1 MQESIR
7 GTAGGHLRL
16 LVRLLGGRLA
26 ASIAMM
32 ALAGMVEAVA
42 VLLLILLVAALG
54 IDVSTGGAADLAGTG
69 RRALALT
76 GLAPALL
83 PTLVVYVI
91 VIVCQAGVLRA
102 QTILNL
108 DIEYRFVALLRS
120 RLYDAIVNA
129 RWLFL
134 ARTRGTDVSHALTTE
149 VDRAGMA
156 TYQLLW
162 AASTVFVMVAQVAL
176 ALRISTPVTL
186 LVFAAGGLLASLLAP
201 RFRRARQAGEAIT
214 IATSEVHAL
223 AVEHLAGMKTVKSQ
237 AAERASAAEFT
248 RLADTVAGRALDAV
262 RLQADV
268 RALFEGGAVVILAVL
283 LVASVRVFSV
293 PPASLFVLL
302 FLFARLMP
310 RVSSVQQGLHQY
322 ATALPALAHIE
333 ALQARAEAEREDG
346 GAETPMKDPFV
357 VSLPNHEHRESGH
370 LLRPSTLRE
379 PQGRPEPSRGAT
391 SSGRTETPGLRSSV
405 RLEQVSFAYE
415 AGARLAVGDVTL
427 SIPAGQTT
435 ALVGPSGCGKTTV
448 ADLVTGLL
456 APTSGRVVID
466 DLELTTERARAWRSR
481 LGYVSQDTFF
491 FHDTVRANLRWAAP
505 EATNLELHAALGAAA
520 ADFVFQLPEGLDTII
535 GDRGTRLSGGER
547 QRLAL
552 ARALARRPA
561 LLILDE
567 ATSALDAVNE
577 RKVFDAI
584 ERLHGSVTMLL
595 ITHRLWTLGGVD
607 SIHVLEDGRLVESG
621 PWDTLRAAAG
631 SRFATLC
638 RAGAGDAIAGSRP
651 PGSA

>member
-7 GTAGGHLRL
+7 VTAGAHLRL

-26 ASIAMM
+26 ASIALM
-32 ALAGMVEAVA
+32 ALAGTVEAIA
-42 VLLLILLVAALG
+42 VLLLILLVASLG
-54 IDVSTGGAADLAGTG
+54 IDVSTGGAADLAGAG
-69 RRALALT
+69 RRALALA
-76 GLAPALL
+76 GIAPALL
-83 PTLVVYVI
+83 PTLAAYVVVI
-91 VIVCQAGVLRA
+91 VFQAGVLRA

-120 RLYDAIVNA
+120 RLYDAIANA

-134 ARTRGTDVSHALTTE
+134 ARTRGTDFSHALTTE

-162 AASTVFVMVAQVAL
+162 AASTVFVMAAQVAI
-176 ALRISTPVTL
+176 ALRISAPVTL
-186 LVFAAGGLLASLLAP
+186 LVFVAGGLLASLLAP

-237 AAERASAAEFT
+237 ATERASAAEFA

-283 LVASVRVFSV
+283 LVTSVRLFSV

-310 RVSSVQQGLHQY
+310 RVSSVQQGIHQY
-322 ATALPALAHIE
+322 ATALPAMAHID
-333 ALQARAEAEREDG
+333 ALQTRAEAERESGGSSG
-346 GAETPMKDPFV
+346 GANESSRGETGGA
-357 VSLPNHEHRESGH
+357 NR
-370 LLRPSTLRE
+370 LRPESAE
-379 PQGRPEPSRGAT
+379 AAAQAEAPPPQLTRA
-391 SSGRTETPGLRSSV
+391 V
-405 RLEQVSFAYE
+405 RLEHVSFAYE
-415 AGARLAVGDVTL
+415 AGARAAVGDVTL

-456 APTSGRVVID
+456 APTSGRVLID
-466 DLELTTERARAWRSR
+466 DLELTADRARDWRSR

-505 EATNLELHAALGAAA
+505 DVTDLDLQAALAAAA
-520 ADFVFQLPEGLDTII
+520 ADFVFQLPDGLDTMI

-638 RAGAGDAIAGSRP
+638 RTGDVVAGSRP

>member
-1 MQESIR
+1 MQEGIR
-7 GTAGGHLRL
+7 ITAVRHLRL
-16 LVRLLGGRLA
+16 LVRLLGGRVS

-32 ALAGMVEAVA
+32 ALAGAAEGVGILLL
-42 VLLLILLVAALG
+42 VLLVSSLG
-54 IDVSTGGAADLAGTG
+54 IDVSTGGAADVAGTG
-69 RRALALT
+69 RRVLALA
-76 GLAPALL
+76 GIVPALL
-83 PTLVVYVI
+83 PILLAYVVVI
-91 VIVCQAGVLRA
+91 VFQAGVLRA

-120 RLYDAIVNA
+120 RLYDAVANA

-134 ARTRGTDVSHALTTE
+134 ARTRGTDFSHALTTE

-162 AASTVFVMVAQVAL
+162 AASTLFVMVAQVAL
-176 ALRISTPVTL
+176 ALRISAPLTL
-186 LVFAAGGLLASLLAP
+186 LVFAAGGLLTALLAP
-201 RFRRARQAGEAIT
+201 RFRRTRQAGEAIT

-237 AAERASAAEFT
+237 AAEHASAVEFA
-248 RLADTVAGRALDAV
+248 RLSQAVAGRALDAV
-262 RLQADV
+262 RLQADM
-268 RALFEGGAVVILAVL
+268 RALFEAGAVVILAVL
-283 LVASVRVFSV
+283 LIAAVRVFSV
-293 PPASLFVLL
+293 PPALLFVLL

-333 ALQARAEAEREDG
+333 TLQARAEAAREDG
-346 GAETPMKDPFV
+346 GAETPVKDPF
-357 VSLPNHEHRESGH
+357 P
-370 LLRPSTLRE
+370 
-379 PQGRPEPSRGAT
+379 PQLTRA
-391 SSGRTETPGLRSSV
+391 V
-405 RLEQVSFAYE
+405 RLEHVSFAYE
-415 AGARLAVGDVTL
+415 AGARVAVGDISI

-456 APTSGRVVID
+456 APTAGRVLID
-466 DLELTTERARAWRSR
+466 DVELTPDRARAWRSR
-481 LGYVSQDTFF
+481 IGYVAQDTFF
-491 FHDTVRANLRWAAP
+491 FHDTVRANLTWAAP
-505 EATNLELHAALGAAA
+505 DASDLELRAALDAAA
-520 ADFVFQLPEGLDTII
+520 ADFVFQFPEGLDTII

-552 ARALARRPA
+552 ARAMARRPA

-567 ATSALDAVNE
+567 ATSALDTVNE

-607 SIHVLEDGRLVESG
+607 TIHVLDDGGLVESG
-621 PWDTLRAAAG
+621 PWDTLRAATG

-638 RAGAGDAIAGSRP
+638 RAGDVVAGSRP